1 MTRRKTLQSLSLIGA
16 FRLRCLIGA
25 AAIAAPF
32 GHGCAV
38 AQTAPRIAPLSEQV
52 TLSIPEQPMADALAA
67 FARQTGKQ
75 VVFYFND
82 TARLRANAING
93 AFPEEEALRRILSGS
108 GLEYVY
114 INERTIGIGRRDAR
128 GRFVFAMRRPNAGD
142 SAATVAVPSEPI
154 IVTGSR
160 IVRRDFQASSPIVT
174 LEAEA
179 FENASTFAIE
189 TPLNQLPQFVP
200 ALSQFETMDVQSSAT
215 STPGASTL
223 NLRGLGSNR
232 NLVLIDGRRAQP
244 VNGALLVD
252 INSIPAAAIH
262 RVEIITGGASAVYGA
277 DAVSGVVNFILKK
290 NYDGIELNGQYGI
303 TQRGDSEE
311 FRLSALMG
319 ANLGNGRGNVM
330 FGAERASR
338 GAAYSRDRAFFRDGW
353 ADPSSASGRASRLSD
368 VYWTPSPNPAWGD
381 NLPSQEAVD
390 ALFGTAGGNRGGP
403 FFFNAD
409 NTVYQDRG
417 AGLGRY
423 NGPMMV
429 DEACATGLLTQYVV
443 PGCASGAIAYRYLDN
458 SADSVLREN
467 QLGTMISNSLE
478 RYSGFGRF
486 RYDFTD
492 SLSYFVQ
499 ANFIDTRN
507 KTRRVWSPAA
517 AGWAVVIPHGDGI
530 HAPSL
535 NEDGTTNRDYLAGG
549 IYGLDCPATG
559 GCTNSQTWP
568 VPPELAALLA
578 SRPDPDEPFVLE
590 SPALRQ
596 IGDRGIDNNTT
607 TYQFLTGLSGEL
619 PLGDW
624 TWEAYGSHGRTRVVS
639 TLVGTVSVEN
649 LRALATSP
657 NYGRG
662 ASITGNTLVDPAG
675 FGGKVIRCTS
685 GLHYFDVGRNISQD
699 CIDAIEARMT
709 HVTTLVQDIVEAN
722 AQGGL
727 VTLPAGE
734 VRGSIGASYRVND
747 FDYHVDKLEQAQN
760 IADLPAGLFGSAPTR
775 GRVSAREVYGELL
788 VPLAAGLPLMNRFEF
803 DLGYRFSDY
812 KAVGGQSTYKI
823 LADWEVFGFLRL
835 RGGYNL
841 ATRAPNVGELF
852 QSDTTTVIPS
862 TLGDPCLANTAAAY
876 GNNPANPDRQ
886 RVIDLCNTL
895 IGDPFSDYSLDP
907 LNYRAG
913 ETIATNPLGDI
924 MGNPGLRAERAGTWT
939 AGAVIRSP
947 FNHPLLSSFSA
958 AIDYYRIHVNGTIGT
973 LSFDETYRQCLDPQF
988 NPAYDPRHE
997 FCQRITRNPGT
1008 GDAASV
1014 ALVNVNRG
1022 MLQTAGV
1029 DVQVNWSADMDAL
1042 GLGAMPGRLALT
1054 VLASYVDYY
1063 RTQAG
1068 EDGPIEDISGT
1079 GTSFRYR
1086 INSTLAYRSNA
1097 YDIIVRH
1104 RFLPGQPHRAS
1115 LADPGT
1121 TSRGPDDYHVFDL
1134 AGRWT
1139 MTPNVDLR
1147 LGIDNLFDRA
1157 PMITSSSPTSSG
1169 SGSTS
1174 PGYYDVLGRRFYAG
1188 ATARF

>member
-1 MTRRKTLQSLSLIGA
+1 MARKAQRLLPLAGA
-16 FRLRCLIGA
+16 FRLHCMIGVA
-25 AAIAAPF
+25 AVAGAF
-32 GHGCAV
+32 GYDCAV
-38 AQTAPRIAPLSEQV
+38 AQTAPASPRV
-52 TLSIPEQPMADALAA
+52 TLSMQEQPLADALAA

-75 VVFYFND
+75 IVFYFD
-82 TARLRANAING
+82 DAARLRAGAVNG
-93 AFPEEEALRRILSGS
+93 TFSEPEALRRILGNS
-108 GLEYVY
+108 GLDYVY
-114 INERTIGIGRRDAR
+114 INERTIGVGRRDAR
-128 GRFVFAMRRPNAGD
+128 GRFVFARRRPNAGD
-142 SAATVAVPSEPI
+142 SAAAVAVPSEPI
-154 IVTGSR
+154 FVTGSR

-174 LEAEA
+174 LDSET
-179 FENASTFAIE
+179 FESVSTFAIE

-252 INSIPAAAIH
+252 INSIPAAAIQ

-290 NYDGIELNGQYGI
+290 NYDGIELDGQYGT
-303 TQRGDSEE
+303 TQRGDSPE
-311 FRLSALMG
+311 FRVSALMG
-319 ANLGNGRGNVM
+319 ANLSNGRGNVM
-330 FGAERASR
+330 FGAERATR
-338 GAAYSRDRAFFRDGW
+338 GTAFSRDRAFFRDGW
-353 ADPSSASGRASRLSD
+353 ADPSSAAGRASRLSD
-368 VYWTPSPNPAWGD
+368 VYWTPNPNSAWGD
-381 NLPSQEAVD
+381 NRPSQEAVD
-390 ALFGTAGGNRGGP
+390 TLFGTTGGNRGGP

-429 DEACATGLLTQYVV
+429 DDTCAEGLLTQYVV
-443 PGCASGAIAYRYLDN
+443 PDCASGDIAYRYLDN
-458 SADSVLREN
+458 SAEPVLREN
-467 QLGTMISNSLE
+467 QLGTMISNPLE

-492 SLSYFVQ
+492 SLSYFIQ

-517 AGWAVVIPHGDGI
+517 AGWAVVIPHGDAI
-530 HAPSL
+530 YAPSL
-535 NEDGTTNRDYLAGG
+535 NEGGTTNRDYLAGG
-549 IYGLDCPATG
+549 IHGLACPATG
-559 GCTNSQTWP
+559 GCTNSQVWP

-578 SRPDPDEPFVLE
+578 SRPKPDEPFVLE

-596 IGDRGIDNNTT
+596 LGDRGIDNNTT
-607 TYQFLTGLSGEL
+607 TYQFLTGLSGDL
-619 PLGDW
+619 SLGDW
-624 TWEAYGSHGRTRVVS
+624 TWEAYASHGRTRVVS

-662 ASITGNTLVDPAG
+662 ASITGNTLINPAG
-675 FGGKVIRCTS
+675 FGGKIIRCTS
-685 GLHYFDVGRNISQD
+685 GLHYFDVAQDISQD

-727 VTLPAGE
+727 FTLPGGE
-734 VRGSIGASYRVND
+734 VRGSIGASYRANA

-760 IADLPAGLFGSAPTR
+760 IADLPAGLFGSGPTD
-775 GRVSAREVYGELL
+775 GSVSAREVYGELL
-788 VPLAAGLPLMNRFEF
+788 VPLAAGLPLMNRFEL

-812 KAVGGQSTYKI
+812 KAVGGQSAYKI
-823 LADWEVFGFLRL
+823 IADWEIADFLRL

-852 QSDTTTVIPS
+852 QSDTTTVVS
-862 TLGDPCLANTAAAY
+862 SALGDPCLANTAATY
-876 GNNPANPDRQ
+876 GNNPANPDRA

-895 IGDPFSDYSLDP
+895 IADPFSDYSRDP
-907 LNYRAG
+907 LNYRAT
-913 ETIATNPLGDI
+913 ETPTTNPLGTI
-924 MGNPGLRAERAGTWT
+924 TGNPNLRAERAGTWT

-947 FNHPLLSSFSA
+947 SSHALLSSFSA
-958 AIDYYRIHVNGTIGT
+958 AVDYYRIHLNGTIGT
-973 LSFDETYRQCLDPQF
+973 LSFDETYRQCFDPQF
-988 NPAYDPRHE
+988 NPTYDPRHE

-1008 GDAASV
+1008 GNATAV

-1029 DVQVNWSADMDAL
+1029 DVQVNWSASMGDL
-1042 GLGAMPGRLALT
+1042 GFGAVPGRLGLT
-1054 VLASYVDYY
+1054 VLANYVDYY

-1097 YDIIVRH
+1097 FDLIVRH
-1104 RFLPGQPHRAS
+1104 RFLPGQPHRSS
-1115 LADPGT
+1115 LVDPNT
-1121 TSRGPDDYHVFDL
+1121 TARGPDSYHIFDL
-1134 AGRWT
+1134 AGRWSLAESI
-1139 MTPNVDLR
+1139 DLR
-1147 LGIDNLFDRA
+1147 VGIDNLLDRS
-1157 PMITSSSPTSSG
+1157 PMITSSSASSSG
-1169 SGSTS
+1169 RGSTA

>member
-1 MTRRKTLQSLSLIGA
+1 MARKPRRSLTLVGA
-16 FRLRCLIGA
+16 LRLHCLIGV
-25 AAIAAPF
+25 AAIVAP
-32 GHGCAV
+32 AV
-38 AQTAPRIAPLSEQV
+38 TDGALAQSAPGSSQV

-75 VVFYFND
+75 IVFYFND
-82 TARLRANAING
+82 AARLRAGPVNG
-93 AFPEEEALRRILSGS
+93 TFTEQEALRRILDKS
-108 GLEYVY
+108 GLEYVH

-128 GRFVFAMRRPNAGD
+128 GRFVFATRSPNAGD
-142 SAATVAVPSEPI
+142 SAAAVAVPSRPI

-174 LEAEA
+174 LESET

-290 NYDGIELNGQYGI
+290 NYDGIELNGQYGV
-303 TQRGDSEE
+303 TQQGDSEE

-319 ANLGNGRGNVM
+319 ANLANGRGNVM
-330 FGAERASR
+330 FGAEHASR
-338 GAAYSRDRAFFRDGW
+338 GTAYTRDRDFFVSGW
-353 ADPSSASGRASRLSD
+353 ADPTSSYGRASRLSD
-368 VYWTPSPNPAWGD
+368 VYWNPSPTNWAD
-381 NLPSQEAVD
+381 NRPSQDAVN
-390 ALFGTAGGNRGGP
+390 ATFAGAGGNRNGP
-403 FFFNAD
+403 FFFNSD
-409 NTVYQDRG
+409 NTIYQDRG
-417 AGLGRY
+417 VGLSRY
-423 NGPMMV
+423 DGPLMV
-429 DEACATGLLTQYVV
+429 DEACAEALNTLYVA
-443 PGCASGAIAYRYLDN
+443 PGCASGDIAYRFLDN
-458 SADSVLREN
+458 SSESVLREN
-467 QLGTMISNSLE
+467 QIGTMISNPLE

-486 RYDFTD
+486 HYDFSD
-492 SLSYFVQ
+492 SLSYFAQ
-499 ANFIDTRN
+499 ANFVDTQN

-517 AGWAVVIPHGDGI
+517 AGWAVVIPHGDSLY
-530 HAPSL
+530 APSL
-535 NEDGTTNRDYLAGG
+535 NSDGSTNRDYQAGG
-549 IYGLDCPATG
+549 VYGLNCPPTG

-568 VPPELAALLA
+568 VPTELAALLA
-578 SRPDPDEPFVLE
+578 SRPHPEEPFVLE
-590 SPALRQ
+590 GPALRQ

-607 TYQFLTGLSGEL
+607 TYQFLTGLSGAM
-619 PLGDW
+619 PFGDW
-624 TWEAYGSHGRTRVVS
+624 TWETYGSHGRTRVVS
-639 TLVGTVSVEN
+639 TLVGTVSVAN

-662 ASITGNTLVDPAG
+662 ASITGNTVINPSG
-675 FGGKVIRCTS
+675 FGGKIIRCTS
-685 GLHYFDVGRNISQD
+685 GLHYFDVAKDISQD

-727 VTLPAGE
+727 FTLPGGE
-734 VRGSIGASYRVND
+734 ARGSIGASYRANE

-760 IADLPAGLFGSAPTR
+760 IADLPAGLFGSGPTS
-775 GRVSAREVYGELL
+775 GKVTAREVYGELL
-788 VPLAAGLPLMNRFEF
+788 LPLIAGLPMINRFEL

-812 KAVGGQSTYKI
+812 KAVGGQSTYKL
-823 LADWEVFGFLRL
+823 LADWAVTDFLRF

-852 QSDTTTVIPS
+852 QSDTTTVVSS
-862 TLGDPCLANTAAAY
+862 TLGDPCLANTAATY
-876 GNNPANPDRQ
+876 GNHPENPNRAS
-886 RVIDLCNTL
+886 VISLCNTL
-895 IGDPFSDYSLDP
+895 INDQFSEFSSDP
-907 LNYRAG
+907 LNYRAADS
-913 ETIATNPLGDI
+913 ISTNPLGDI
-924 MGNPGLRAERAGTWT
+924 TGNPSLQAEKAGTWT

-973 LSFDETYRQCLDPQF
+973 LSFDETYRQCFDPQF
-988 NPAYDPRHE
+988 NANYDPQNE
-997 FCQRITRNPGT
+997 FCQRIRRNPGT

-1022 MLQTAGV
+1022 MLQTSGM
-1029 DVQVNWSADMDAL
+1029 DVQVNWSADMDEL
-1042 GLGAMPGRLALT
+1042 GLGTIPGRLGLT
-1054 VLASYVDYY
+1054 VLGNYVRYY
-1063 RTQAG
+1063 RVQAG

-1097 YDIIVRH
+1097 VDVILRH
-1104 RFLPGQPHRAS
+1104 RFLPGQPNSAT
-1115 LADPGT
+1115 LVDPNST
-1121 TSRGPDDYHVFDL
+1121 ARGPGNYHMFDL
-1134 AGRWT
+1134 AGRWSF
-1139 MTPNVDLR
+1139 NENIDLR
-1147 LGIDNLFDRA
+1147 LGIDNLFDRP
-1157 PMITSSSPTSSG
+1157 PMITSSSATNSG
-1169 SGSTS
+1169 RGVTNA
-1174 PGYYDVLGRRFYAG
+1174 GYYDVLGRRFYAG